1 MRDKVVDILQD
12 SKGQHNKAASLD
24 RGRVQKT
31 PGTLRERSEA
41 FTEKRLI
48 RAISNTTSQLATT
61 MQEEHNPLMTAV
73 MRFDA

>member
-31 PGTLRERSEA
+31 PGTLRERSE
-41 FTEKRLI
+41 KRLI